1 MDWTI
6 ISSVGIGGALS
17 IFLVR
22 WIVCFVN
29 KQQSVITNHIS
40 HSIDATT
47 KMAGAVDKLADAI
60 DRLAIKAK

>member
-6 ISSVGIGGALS
+6 LSSVGIGGALS

-22 WIVCFVN
+22 WIVGFVN

-40 HSIDATT
+40 HSTEATT
-47 KMAGAVDKLADAI
+47 KMAGAVDKLADAV
-60 DRLAIKAK
+60 DRFAAKVK